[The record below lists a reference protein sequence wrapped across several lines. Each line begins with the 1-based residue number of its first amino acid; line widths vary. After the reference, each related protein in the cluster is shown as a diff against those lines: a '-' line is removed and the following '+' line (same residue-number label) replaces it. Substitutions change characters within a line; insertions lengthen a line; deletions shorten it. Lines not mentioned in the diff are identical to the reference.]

1 MSHTLLILK
10 IYTTFKDVQMKL
22 KIFFDISTSFRFSK
36 ISVVCSVHLCSCP
49 WVTLAGEKNMSCIW
63 LSPMFLP
70 YFLSTN
76 RENLG
81 IKSLYF
87 SSIPTIN
94 LCANKFYGKY
104 VQAKTWRIHRNFPIS
119 YQRFWKYFEKSWMH
133 KT

>member
-1 MSHTLLILK
+1 MAKWLK
-10 IYTTFKDVQMKL
+10 STDFKMVK
-22 KIFFDISTSFRFSK
+22 
-36 ISVVCSVHLCSCP
+36 VCMYLGHVS
-49 WVTLAGEKNMSCIW
+49 WREKMSCKR

-70 YFLSTN
+70 YFMSTN

-119 YQRFWKYFEKSWMH
+119 YQRF
-133 KT
+133 